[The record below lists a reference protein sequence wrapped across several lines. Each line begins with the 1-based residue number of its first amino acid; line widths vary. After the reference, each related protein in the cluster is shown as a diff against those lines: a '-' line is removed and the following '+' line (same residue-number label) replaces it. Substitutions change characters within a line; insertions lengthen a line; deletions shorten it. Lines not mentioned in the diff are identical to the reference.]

1 MLIYFK
7 PMNTLF
13 SLHTSRCYIIS
24 SLLLVLLCFEAQ
36 AQLVRVIDNK
46 GTIAN
51 VRNNQVTTALTA
63 PTTPLEGDIWFDSTT
78 AISKVWDGTTWK
90 VIDTDVVTVANM
102 APTSPAPVEGDIWF
116 NNTNP
121 NTIFANVWNGAVW
134 QPIQNSWLGN
144 TTIHHTITTV
154 LAITQALHNNTDIH
168 IESTGDLSLTS
179 TDVSDATN
187 FYITNTTAA
196 DRTLSFTGFTAAYLR
211 NGGPITDLSG
221 GLTLKA
227 NTRYLAHITEN
238 SGNFYFNA
246 TEAGGGES
254 GAISDEDS
262 DTKIQ
267 VEEGT
272 DDDTIRFD
280 TDGTE
285 RAVISSTGNVG
296 INISDPSDLFQVHS
310 DDISSLSD
318 TATTHEITTVLT
330 QADANWHELI
340 SDVTGLYIKP
350 DGLSFGALAV
360 DPANNAHIQ
369 SFKEENS
376 ETRGIVV
383 GDPTIVVDEVR
394 TSYWYYLV
402 DGGFIKAVLIDFRLN
417 GIALEARRNSARFRS
432 VVSTPDLVTIDRQ
445 NNAWFTG
452 AGWTTPGSY
461 QIDLI
466 RVISKNILGTYPS
479 NVIVATK
486 TGKVGINVDVP
497 SEALEVNGNTYLRG
511 ALLDRSGNTGTSGQV
526 LSSTV
531 TGTEW
536 ADASS
541 GKFVDGTNPL
551 NAVYTAGDVGIGTAD
566 PREKLEINNG
576 NITLGTIA
584 PGSGSDEGLNYFLF
598 GHTAQNPLNNYGL
611 KLQYDSVADS
621 YGTMLFTGNL
631 FSDAFVSIGRPQS
644 GISSW
649 THDNMEEWARFVDGK
664 LGIGTTSP
672 SQVLDVNGG
681 ARIRTLGTSADTD
694 KIVTANA
701 DGVLRTRDISSNK
714 AYVQTYATAET
725 FDNVT
730 ARVLNLFPQVTI
742 QAGKQVKLEI
752 YVPTRTDSDSW
763 GGLYVNVNANVNGT
777 WYNLG
782 NVGFDGGVMHR
793 DTASIHAFNHEMLLD
808 FIGNLGLNSALPYT
822 VQFEL
827 TAMSSNGITVVN
839 GLRNTNR
846 TINGLGS
853 RGAVQTWVADQN
865 FTHLIIT
872 EIDR

>member
-13 SLHTSRCYIIS
+13 SLHKSRCYIIS

-280 TDGTE
+280 TAGIE
-285 RAVISSTGNVG
+285 RAVIDAAGNIGIGGVANPQAELHFSNILDNRKLILWQNNTFTNDEHQFYGFGINGGTLRYQVPQVADHVFFGGTSSTTSNELIRIKGTGNVG
-296 INISDPSDLFQVHS
+296 IGGLGANNIPYTLTVSG
-310 DDISSLSD
+310 
-318 TATTHEITTVLT
+318 TA
-330 QADANWHELI
+330 Q
-340 SDVTGLYIKP
+340 VTGAIHDS
-350 DGLSFGALAV
+350 DGDA
-360 DPANNAHIQ
+360 
-369 SFKEENS
+369 
-376 ETRGIVV
+376 
-383 GDPTIVVDEVR
+383 
-394 TSYWYYLV
+394 
-402 DGGFIKAVLIDFRLN
+402 
-417 GIALEARRNSARFRS
+417 
-432 VVSTPDLVTIDRQ
+432 
-445 NNAWFTG
+445 
-452 AGWTTPGSY
+452 
-461 QIDLI
+461 
-466 RVISKNILGTYPS
+466 
-479 NVIVATK
+479 
-486 TGKVGINVDVP
+486 
-497 SEALEVNGNTYLRG
+497 
-511 ALLDRSGNTGTSGQV
+511 GTSGQV

-531 TGTEW
+531 TGTDWINTTNTITNEMIF
-536 ADASS
+536 DGEDDTS
-541 GKFVDGTNPL
+541 GTYDDYYYISMLINGTDWKVVRYDKTDV
-551 NAVYTAGDVGIGTAD
+551 NAEAEAMGTGAGNQ
-566 PREKLEINNG
+566 P
-576 NITLGTIA
+576 ITLADCIA
-584 PGSGSDEGLNYFLF
+584 L
-598 GHTAQNPLNNYGL
+598 
-611 KLQYDSVADS
+611 
-621 YGTMLFTGNL
+621 
-631 FSDAFVSIGRPQS
+631 
-644 GISSW
+644 
-649 THDNMEEWARFVDGK
+649 
-664 LGIGTTSP
+664 
-672 SQVLDVNGG
+672 
-681 ARIRTLGTSADTD
+681 
-694 KIVTANA
+694 
-701 DGVLRTRDISSNK
+701 
-714 AYVQTYATAET
+714 T
-725 FDNVT
+725 F
-730 ARVLNLFPQVTI
+730 
-742 QAGKQVKLEI
+742 
-752 YVPTRTDSDSW
+752 
-763 GGLYVNVNANVNGT
+763 
-777 WYNLG
+777 
-782 NVGFDGGVMHR
+782 
-793 DTASIHAFNHEMLLD
+793 
-808 FIGNLGLNSALPYT
+808 
-822 VQFEL
+822 
-827 TAMSSNGITVVN
+827 
-839 GLRNTNR
+839 
-846 TINGLGS
+846 
-853 RGAVQTWVADQN
+853 
-865 FTHLIIT
+865 
-872 EIDR
+872 

>member
-1 MLIYFK
+1 
-7 PMNTLF
+7 MNTLF
-13 SLHTSRCYIIS
+13 SLHKSRCYIIS
-24 SLLLVLLCFEAQ
+24 SFLLVLLSFDAQ
-36 AQLVRVIDNK
+36 AQLIRVIDNK

-196 DRTLSFTGFTAAYLR
+196 DRTLSFTGFTAAHLR

-466 RVISKNILGTYPS
+466 RVTSKNILGTYPS

-486 TGKVGINVDVP
+486 TGKVGINVDAP

-526 LSSTV
+526 LSSTEFGTNWVDSSTVGNDSQTLAIGTTTATETLLTLENSQDLTLTTSGSLSFSRTSSSTLELIGDANQLIDADGDTQIQVEEGTNDDTIRFDTAGIERAVIDAAGNIGIGGVANPQAELHFSNILDNRKLILWQNNSFTNDDHQFYGFGISEGTLRYHVPQVADHVFFGGTSSTTSNELIRIKGTGNVGIGGLGANNIPYTLTVSGTAQVTGAIHDSDGDAGTTGQVLSSTV
-531 TGTEW
+531 TGTDWINTTNTITNEMIF
-536 ADASS
+536 DGEDDTS
-541 GKFVDGTNPL
+541 GTYDDYYYISMLINGTDWKVVRYDKTDV
-551 NAVYTAGDVGIGTAD
+551 NAEAEAMGTGAGNQ
-566 PREKLEINNG
+566 P
-576 NITLGTIA
+576 ITLADCIA
-584 PGSGSDEGLNYFLF
+584 L
-598 GHTAQNPLNNYGL
+598 
-611 KLQYDSVADS
+611 
-621 YGTMLFTGNL
+621 
-631 FSDAFVSIGRPQS
+631 
-644 GISSW
+644 
-649 THDNMEEWARFVDGK
+649 
-664 LGIGTTSP
+664 
-672 SQVLDVNGG
+672 
-681 ARIRTLGTSADTD
+681 
-694 KIVTANA
+694 
-701 DGVLRTRDISSNK
+701 
-714 AYVQTYATAET
+714 T
-725 FDNVT
+725 F
-730 ARVLNLFPQVTI
+730 
-742 QAGKQVKLEI
+742 
-752 YVPTRTDSDSW
+752 
-763 GGLYVNVNANVNGT
+763 
-777 WYNLG
+777 
-782 NVGFDGGVMHR
+782 
-793 DTASIHAFNHEMLLD
+793 
-808 FIGNLGLNSALPYT
+808 
-822 VQFEL
+822 
-827 TAMSSNGITVVN
+827 
-839 GLRNTNR
+839 
-846 TINGLGS
+846 
-853 RGAVQTWVADQN
+853 
-865 FTHLIIT
+865 
-872 EIDR
+872 